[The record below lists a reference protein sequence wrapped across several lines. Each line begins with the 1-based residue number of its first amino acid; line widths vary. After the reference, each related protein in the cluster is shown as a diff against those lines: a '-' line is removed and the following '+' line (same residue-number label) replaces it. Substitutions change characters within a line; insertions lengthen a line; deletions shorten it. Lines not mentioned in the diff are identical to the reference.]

1 MVRVVPLVRVRSP
14 APRAAWH
21 EVLALDP
28 FAMETQSPEWADA
41 MCLSR
46 GYADASRLYEF
57 ADGRRAVLPLLRRS
71 VGGVPVL
78 EAGNPL
84 HCGVGGIVAPDGP
97 RVDEVAAVLTDLG
110 RRPVAVRSFLP
121 HPLVAEVWARAW
133 DQVNLPRAVTVAR
146 RAHLVDL
153 DGGMGAVSQRFG
165 RQTRGGV
172 RHARRSGVVVECGTG
187 GALVDEFYD
196 LMELATRRWAR
207 IQHEPPW
214 LALRRLHHREP
225 RSKFRVIGGRLGDRM
240 LIWLARVDGRPVA
253 STLVVRGANAYQLR
267 GAMDEEMRNHRA
279 NDLLHVTALEDACAA
294 GCRYYYLG
302 DSGWSASLAAFKERL
317 GAQARHYAEYRVER
331 LPVTQIERVAKG
343 AVKRVI
349 GFKDF

>member
-1 MVRVVPLVRVRSP
+1 VVGVARVRSP
-14 APRAAWH
+14 VPRPVWH

-28 FAMETQSPEWADA
+28 FAMETQSPEWVDA

-71 VGGVPVL
+71 VGGVPIL
-78 EAGNPL
+78 EASNPL

-97 RVDEVAAVLTDLG
+97 RVDEIAAVLADLR
-110 RRPVAVRSFLP
+110 RRPVAGLSFLP
-121 HPLVAEVWARAW
+121 HPLVAEEWARAW
-133 DQVNLPRAVTVAR
+133 DQVRPAGGIVVPR
-146 RAHLVDL
+146 RAHVVDL
-153 DGGMGAVSQRFG
+153 DGGMDAVSRRFG
-165 RQTRGGV
+165 RATRGGV
-172 RHARRSGVVVECGTG
+172 RYARKSGVVVERGTG

-196 LMELATRRWAR
+196 LMELASRRWAR

-225 RSKFRVIGGRLGDRM
+225 RAKFRTIGDRLGDRM

-253 STLVVRGANAYQLR
+253 STLVVRGSNAYQLR

-279 NDLLHVTALEDACAA
+279 NDLLHVTAIEDACAA

-317 GAQARHYAEYRVER
+317 GAQVRHYAEYRVER
-331 LPVTQIERVAKG
+331 LPVTRVERVAKG
-343 AVKRVI
+343 AVKRAI